1 MTATH
6 IEDEIVYLPEA
17 ALRIGRHPTSART
30 DARNTGCLI
39 DRTDSELPER
49 VPVSGGGVGVPYA
62 LRRDALRSFNRLLWL
77 DKEAPAS
84 DDAASQRTVGLAIY
98 LDGDRWTGI
107 GDTSVLRELAAE
119 RPDLLEVTV
128 VAANRVEVTPLHEG
142 LQVAVELA
150 WRP

>member
-17 ALRIGRHPTSART
+17 ALSIGRHPTSART
-30 DARNTGCLI
+30 DARTTGYII
-39 DRTDSELPER
+39 DRTDAELLAR
-49 VPVSGGGVGVPYA
+49 VPVERGGIGVPYA
-62 LRRDALRSFNRLLWL
+62 LRRGALRSFNRLLWL
-77 DKEAPAS
+77 DEEAPAT
-84 DDAASQRTVGLAIY
+84 DDAASQRTVGLAVY
-98 LDGDRWTGI
+98 MDGVRWTGI

-150 WRP
+150 WRS